1 MERVYSSAC
10 VSTDTT
16 EEWRKFYLAA
26 IQHCDFML
34 SVIQS
39 YRFMNRGE
47 KREKQIKLSPETPK
61 TNQKQWFISIGE
73 KKKRKKKD
81 HLCTVNFRNTTSWFS
96 SIIASPQLL
105 SQIKLHPSQGP
116 ILRQARSYLGR
127 GRWNS
132 IRGMKG
138 GEVSWSKAPEPPC
151 SKWLHST
158 QGGGR

>member
-1 MERVYSSAC
+1 MLWLPKVVHMYRPESVSSTDSISSWPLRIRVCSPSTTATWSLVQLTAWRQSLAEQLRSRRSPMERVYSSAC

-73 KKKRKKKD
+73 KKKRKKKRTISV
-81 HLCTVNFRNTTSWFS
+81 L
-96 SIIASPQLL
+96 
-105 SQIKLHPSQGP
+105 
-116 ILRQARSYLGR
+116 
-127 GRWNS
+127 
-132 IRGMKG
+132 
-138 GEVSWSKAPEPPC
+138 
-151 SKWLHST
+151 
-158 QGGGR
+158 